1 MKHLVLATAA
11 VLALGTGTAFADG
24 TTPSQPAQ
32 ATQPAQITQHD
43 ARVLDRASHS
53 SVWIYPAFRNGYA
66 QGGDR

>member
-1 MKHLVLATAA
+1 MKNLVLATAA

-24 TTPSQPAQ
+24 NTTSQPAQ
-32 ATQPAQITQHD
+32 VTQPAAPQHD
-43 ARVLDRASHS
+43 ARVLANEAHH